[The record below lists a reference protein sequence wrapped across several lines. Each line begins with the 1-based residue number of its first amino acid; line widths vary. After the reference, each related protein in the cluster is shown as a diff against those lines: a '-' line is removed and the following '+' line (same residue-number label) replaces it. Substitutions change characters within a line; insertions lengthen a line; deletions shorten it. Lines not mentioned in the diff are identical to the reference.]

1 MKWPLCIL
9 KREGLS
15 DNTLFVIQRPEAFLV
30 IYHILCKLHLIN
42 HISISSCINSEFLNP
57 ISTHWKYWN
66 NQVVNILYI
75 V

>member
-42 HISISSCINSEFLNP
+42 HISILFSAA
-57 ISTHWKYWN
+57 
-66 NQVVNILYI
+66 YI
-75 V
+75 VSSTIKKNSIVYHI